1 MLLLARNARPDSTGV
16 GASPLLTLELL
27 DSLDDVLL
35 RLLDDSP
42 ADDEL
47 DEMSVAE
54 ELRDDELSEEPSEAL
69 PGEDD
74 VGADEL
80 DTEELPGITGLLDAD
95 ALLEVVSLLAASLE
109 LSRLDELVSLMLL
122 DDTVLET
129 LVTLDADRLDPTLSE
144 LLTALDVPAL

>member
-1 MLLLARNARPDSTGV
+1 M